1 MANISAK
8 PIYLVERGRRL
19 PSVNEVDGEVE
30 ESEIVWR
37 FPEDVVVADIDY
49 CSFPDGSMLNIA
61 LKVGSSLAMKL
72 VILCASLLLLVR
84 NHPKVMRDA

>member
-30 ESEIVWR
+30 ESEIV
-37 FPEDVVVADIDY
+37 
-49 CSFPDGSMLNIA
+49 
-61 LKVGSSLAMKL
+61 
-72 VILCASLLLLVR
+72 
-84 NHPKVMRDA
+84 